1 MSPVRERATTLLKDI
16 LQFGAIPI
24 GVNVVAAAAVV
35 VAVAGAPV
43 GVVLAVQ
50 ALALVGIVATSS
62 FFSSPQRPRPNG
74 LASAVVART
83 LVAGSVAALLAR
95 SGAVRWYDVAAVG
108 LVLLATLCEAP
119 AKKLASI
126 TFPVLVNLPGHEQRM
141 GPRVPAWVVY
151 LLDLGALVA
160 LVAGGTPLGN
170 LPALALGA
178 LALVTAAAYGL
189 DTFAL
194 YQQRRSTEQN
204 LSKLLAGYEPEFALH
219 WQAPGGTAYQVGMWL
234 PYLERLG
241 KKFIVIVRTEVN
253 LRDVVALTSAPVVL
267 RRNLNDLDAV
277 VVPSL
282 KAVFY
287 TNTATRNC
295 HMVRYTQLNHIQLN
309 HGDSDKTPS
318 HNPVFRMYDRN
329 FVAGQAAIDRFAA
342 NGVSMPEDMFVIVG
356 RPQVENVAV
365 AQRPIN
371 QVEAPTVLY
380 APTWSG
386 FYADSNYSSLRSGP
400 TIVKALLARGCRVV
414 FRPHPYARKSD
425 FLKAACDEI
434 FALLEQDAATSGRQ
448 HVFGPRAE
456 NEMTVPDCFNEADA
470 LVSDVSS
477 VVADFLFS
485 EKPFAMAAV
494 STDPDTFVEEFPLA
508 QVAYVLD
515 ARHGRAPNIDEVLDD
530 LLSKDPLAEKRRAMK
545 TYYLGDIPAEEYAER
560 FRTEALKYIES

>member
-1 MSPVRERATTLLKDI
+1 MSPARERATTLLKDI

-24 GVNVVAAAAVV
+24 GVNLVSAAAMVV
-35 VAVAGAPV
+35 TLAGAPR
-43 GVVLAVQ
+43 GVALAVQ
-50 ALALVGIVATSS
+50 ALALLGIVGTSS
-62 FFSSPQRPRPNG
+62 FFVSPQRPRPNG

-83 LVAGSVAALLAR
+83 LVAGSAAALSVR
-95 SGAVRWYDVAAVG
+95 GGSVRWYDVAAVS

-119 AKKLASI
+119 AKKLATI
-126 TFPVLVNLPGHEQRM
+126 TFPVLVNLPGHTQRM
-141 GPRVPAWVVY
+141 GSRLPASAVY
-151 LLDLGALVA
+151 LLDLAALVA
-160 LVAGGTPLGN
+160 LVAGGTALGN
-170 LPALALGA
+170 WPSLVLAVA
-178 LALVTAAAYGL
+178 ATVTVAAYGL

-194 YQQRRSTEQN
+194 YQQRRSTEKDLTRL
-204 LSKLLAGYEPEFALH
+204 LSAYEPEFALH
-219 WQAPGGTAYQVGMWL
+219 WQAPGGTAYQVEMWL

-253 LRDVVALTSAPVVL
+253 LQDVIALTSAPVVL
-267 RRNLNDLDAV
+267 RRNLNDLDPV

-295 HMVRYTQLNHIQLN
+295 HMVRYTQLHHIQLN
-309 HGDSDKTPS
+309 HGDSDKAPS

-342 NGVSMPEDMFVIVG
+342 NGVSMPDDAFVIVG
-356 RPQVENVAV
+356 RPQVEGVAV
-365 AQRPIN
+365 AERPIG
-371 QVEAPTVLY
+371 EIAAPTVLY

-425 FLKAACDEI
+425 FLKAACDEVT
-434 FALLEQDAATSGRQ
+434 ALLEQDAAATGRD

-456 NEMTVPDCFNEADA
+456 SDMTVSDCFNEADA
-470 LVSDVSS
+470 LMSDVSS

-494 STDPDTFVEEFPLA
+494 ATDPDTFVNEFPLA
-508 QVAYVLD
+508 QVSYVLD
-515 ARHGRAPNIDEVLDD
+515 ARHGRAPNIDAVLDG
-530 LLSKDPLAEKRRAMK
+530 LLSADPLAEKRRAMK

-560 FRTEALKYIES
+560 FRTEALKYIEG